1 MDLFFAENFQPG
13 DRTILLSPEDSRH
26 AVKVLRKRKGDLID
40 LTDGAGHYLQGAILK
55 DSPQE
60 LMVELTKV
68 EMRPRANVNL
78 IEVALPIIRPNRM
91 DWAVE
96 KLTELGVS
104 KIAPITCAYS
114 TTRQIKKAHLRKIM
128 ISAIKQSGQFYL
140 PEIESVTGFAEWIKD
155 ITPKKGLKYIA
166 HQEIADKEIKR
177 SDPAGMIYLAV
188 GPEGGFH
195 PEEINLPLSSGF
207 KILNLGES
215 ILRTETAA
223 VVGVVKLRTLF
234 SGTLL
239 GEE

>member
-1 MDLFFAENFQPG
+1 MDLFFVENFQPG

-40 LTDGAGHYLQGAILK
+40 LTNGAGYYLQGAILK

-60 LMVELTKV
+60 LVVELTKV
-68 EMRPRANVNL
+68 ELRPKADANQ
-78 IEVALPIIRPNRM
+78 IELALPIIRPNRM

-104 KIAPITCAYS
+104 KITPIACAYS
-114 TTRQIKKAHLRKIM
+114 TARQIKKAHLRKIM
-128 ISAIKQSGQFYL
+128 ISAIKQSRQFYL
-140 PEIESVTGFAEWIKD
+140 PEIGPVTGFAEWIKD
-155 ITPKKGLKYIA
+155 IAPKKGLKYIA

-177 SDPAGMIYLAV
+177 SDPAGMIYLAI

-195 PEEINLPLSSGF
+195 PEEINLALSSGF
-207 KILNLGES
+207 KILYLGES

-223 VVGVVKLRTLF
+223 AVGVAKLKTIF
-234 SGTLL
+234 
-239 GEE
+239 

>member
-1 MDLFFAENFQPG
+1 MDLFFTDKFQPG
-13 DRTILLSPEDSRH
+13 DRTILLSPEESRH

-68 EMRPRANVNL
+68 EMRPRADTNQ
-78 IEVALPIIRPNRM
+78 IELALPVIRPNRM

-104 KIAPITCAYS
+104 KITPITCAYS
-114 TTRQIKKAHLRKIM
+114 TARQIKKAHLRKIM

-140 PEIESVTGFAEWIKD
+140 PEIGPVTGFTEWIEDTPPKD
-155 ITPKKGLKYIA
+155 GLKYIA
-166 HQEIADKEIKR
+166 HQEITDKEIKKT
-177 SDPAGMIYLAV
+177 DPEGLIYLAV

-195 PEEINLPLSSGF
+195 PEEINLALSSGF
-207 KILNLGES
+207 KILYLGES
-215 ILRTETAA
+215 ILRAETAA
-223 VVGVVKLRTLF
+223 VVGVAKLKTIF
-234 SGTLL
+234 SNSLL
-239 GEE
+239 AGD

>member
-1 MDLFFAENFQPG
+1 MDLFFVENFQPE

-26 AVKVLRKRKGDLID
+26 AVKVLRKRKGDMID
-40 LTDGAGHYLQGAILK
+40 LTDGAGHYLQGVILK

-60 LMVELTKV
+60 LMVELTRV
-68 EMRPRANVNL
+68 ELRPKADTNQ
-78 IEVALPIIRPNRM
+78 IELALPIIRPNRM

-96 KLTELGVS
+96 KLTELGVG

-114 TTRQIKKAHLRKIM
+114 TVRQIKKAHLRKIM
-128 ISAIKQSGQFYL
+128 ISAIKQSRQFYL
-140 PEIESVTGFAEWIKD
+140 PEIGSVTGFAEWIKD

-177 SDPAGMIYLAV
+177 SDPAGMIYLAI

-195 PEEINLPLSSGF
+195 PEEINLALSSGF
-207 KILNLGES
+207 KILYLGDS

-223 VVGVVKLRTLF
+223 VVGVAKLKTIFLDF
-234 SGTLL
+234 
-239 GEE
+239 